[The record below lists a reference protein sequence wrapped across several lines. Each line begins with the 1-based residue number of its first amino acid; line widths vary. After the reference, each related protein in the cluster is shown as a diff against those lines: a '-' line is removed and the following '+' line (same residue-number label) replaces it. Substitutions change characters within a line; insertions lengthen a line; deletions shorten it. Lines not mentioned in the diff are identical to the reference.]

1 MMTDGVKITL
11 LDDKELDLVLNT
23 EAMAELCDEFGDLE
37 KIGDKLNNASY
48 SEKIRLV
55 PRLISILATQGE
67 AIKGNNTNISPDYI
81 LRQTLPK
88 DIPAMTGA
96 FLRAIESG
104 MNIKYTMEDSETDA
118 GRSENLT
125 PLRVVHYGLTA
136 GLDFQTIMKSNP
148 GAVLTLY
155 LYRRDYDDQQHGIT
169 REKGAAFYAD
179 A

>member
-67 AIKGNNTNISPDYI
+67 AIKGNDTNISPGYI

-96 FLRAIESG
+96 FLRAIEIG
-104 MNIKYTMEDSETDA
+104 MNIKYMMEDSETD
-118 GRSENLT
+118 E
-125 PLRVVHYGLTA
+125 
-136 GLDFQTIMKSNP
+136 
-148 GAVLTLY
+148 VLAE
-155 LYRRDYDDQQHGIT
+155 I
-169 REKGAAFYAD
+169 EKNVQGAAGT
-179 A
+179 